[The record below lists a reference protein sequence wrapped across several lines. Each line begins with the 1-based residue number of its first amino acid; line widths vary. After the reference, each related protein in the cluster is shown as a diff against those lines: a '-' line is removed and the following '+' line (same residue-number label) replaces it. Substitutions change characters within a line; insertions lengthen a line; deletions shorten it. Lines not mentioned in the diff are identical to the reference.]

1 MGDGLQVTGYGLKKV
16 KLSVMDYKEQINQER
31 LPRHIAIIMDGNG
44 RWAKKQGLA
53 RMFGHKQGVE
63 TVHNITVAATKLG
76 IEYLTLYT
84 FSTENWN
91 RPKEEV
97 DALMTLL
104 VDTIAKETPTL
115 MNNNVRLQTIG
126 DLNRLPDN
134 ARTKFLGC
142 IEQTSKNT
150 GLTMVLALSYSARW
164 EITQAVQE
172 AVSMAQTKGLRPED
186 VNEQLVSSL
195 MTTRDMPDPDLLI
208 RTSGEYRISNFLLW
222 QLAYS
227 ELYFTDRLWPEF
239 DEEEFYKAIV
249 DYQKRER
256 RFGKTSEQIK

>member
-1 MGDGLQVTGYGLKKV
+1 MGYR
-16 KLSVMDYKEQINQER
+16 EQIDQSR

-53 RMFGHKQGVE
+53 RMFGHRQGVE
-63 TVHNITVAATKLG
+63 TVHNITEAAAEMG

-115 MNNNVRLQTIG
+115 MKNNVRLQTIG
-126 DLNRLPDN
+126 DINRLPEGT
-134 ARTKFLGC
+134 RQEFLGC
-142 IEQTSKNT
+142 IDETSGNT
-150 GLTMVLALSYSARW
+150 GLTMVIALSYSARW
-164 EITQAVQE
+164 EITE
-172 AVSMAQTKGLRPED
+172 AVREAVRMTQNGALRPED
-186 VNEQLVSSL
+186 VNEQFVSTL
-195 MTTRDMPDPDLLI
+195 MTTKNIPDPDLLI

-227 ELYFTDRLWPEF
+227 ELYFTDCLWPEF
-239 DEEEFYKAIV
+239 TLEEFYKAII

-256 RFGKTSEQIK
+256 RFGKTSEQIH

>member
-1 MGDGLQVTGYGLKKV
+1 
-16 KLSVMDYKEQINQER
+16 MDYKEQIDKER

-76 IEYLTLYT
+76 VEYLTLYT

-104 VDTIAKETPTL
+104 VDTIVKETPTL

-126 DLNRLPDN
+126 DIDRLPEGT
-134 ARTKFLGC
+134 RQKFLGC
-142 IEQTSKNT
+142 IEQTSVNT
-150 GLTMVLALSYSARW
+150 GLTMVIALSYSARW
-164 EITQAVQE
+164 EITEAVRKAVQE
-172 AVSMAQTKGLRPED
+172 AQNGALRPED

-195 MTTRDMPDPDLLI
+195 MTTRTMPDPDLLI

-227 ELYFTDRLWPEF
+227 ELYFTDCLWPEF
-239 DEEEFYKAIV
+239 TEEEFYKAIV

-256 RFGKTSEQIK
+256 RFGKTSEQMKTQN

>member
-1 MGDGLQVTGYGLKKV
+1 M
-16 KLSVMDYKEQINQER
+16 SYKEQIDKER
-31 LPRHIAIIMDGNG
+31 LPRHVAIIMDGNG
-44 RWAKKQGLA
+44 RWAKKQGFA
-53 RMFGHKQGVE
+53 RMFGHKKGVE
-63 TVHNITVAATKLG
+63 TVHDITVAATELG

-97 DALMTLL
+97 DALMALL
-104 VDTIAKETPTL
+104 VDTIVKETPTL

-126 DLNRLPDN
+126 DIERLPDGT
-134 ARTKFLGC
+134 RQKFLGC
-142 IEQTSKNT
+142 IDQTSKNT
-150 GLTMVLALSYSARW
+150 GLTMVIALSYSARW
-164 EITQAVQE
+164 EITE
-172 AVSMAQTKGLRPED
+172 AVRKAVSEAQKGVLRAED
-186 VNEQLVSSL
+186 MNEQFVSSL

-227 ELYFTDRLWPEF
+227 ELYFTECLWPEF
-239 DEEEFYKAIV
+239 TEEEFYKAIV

-256 RFGKTSEQIK
+256 RFGKTSEQVITSIKPA

>member
-1 MGDGLQVTGYGLKKV
+1 
-16 KLSVMDYKEQINQER
+16 MDYKTQIDKER

-63 TVHNITVAATKLG
+63 TVHNITVAATALG
-76 IEYLTLYT
+76 VEYLTLYT

-104 VDTIAKETPTL
+104 VDTIVKET
-115 MNNNVRLQTIG
+115 QTIG
-126 DLNRLPDN
+126 DIDRLPEKTK
-134 ARTKFLGC
+134 AKFLGC
-142 IEQTSKNT
+142 IEQTSHNT
-150 GLTMVLALSYSARW
+150 GLTMVIALSYSARW
-164 EITQAVQE
+164 EITRAMQE
-172 AVSMAQTKGLRPED
+172 AVRLAHNGSLRPED
-186 VNEQLVSSL
+186 VNEQFVSSL

-227 ELYFTDRLWPEF
+227 ELYFTDCLWPEF
-239 DEEEFYKAIV
+239 TEEEFYKAII

-256 RFGKTSEQIK
+256 RFGKTSEQVNK

>member
-1 MGDGLQVTGYGLKKV
+1 M
-16 KLSVMDYKEQINQER
+16 SYKEQIDTAR
-31 LPRHIAIIMDGNG
+31 LPRHVAIIMDGNG

-53 RMFGHKQGVE
+53 RMFGHKKGVE
-63 TVHNITVAATKLG
+63 TVHNITVAATKLV
-76 IEYLTLYT
+76 IECLTLYT

-126 DLNRLPDN
+126 DINRLPEG
-134 ARTKFLGC
+134 TKQKFLAC
-142 IEQTSKNT
+142 IDQTSRNT
-150 GLTMVLALSYSARW
+150 GLTMVIALSYSARW
-164 EITQAVQE
+164 EIIEAVREAVRLTQAGQ
-172 AVSMAQTKGLRPED
+172 LRPED
-186 VNEQLVSSL
+186 VTEQMVSSL
-195 MTTRDMPDPDLLI
+195 MTTREMPDPDLLI

-227 ELYFTDRLWPEF
+227 ELYFTDCLWPEF
-239 DEEEFYKAIV
+239 TDEEFYKAIV

-256 RFGKTSEQIK
+256 RFGKTSEQIH

>member
-1 MGDGLQVTGYGLKKV
+1 MT
-16 KLSVMDYKEQINQER
+16 YKEQIDKDR

-53 RMFGHKQGVE
+53 RMFGHKQGVD
-63 TVHNITVAATKLG
+63 TVHNITVAATELG
-76 IEYLTLYT
+76 VEYLTLYT

-126 DLNRLPDN
+126 DIDRLPEG
-134 ARTKFLGC
+134 AKKKFMAC
-142 IEQTSKNT
+142 IEQTSVNT

-164 EITQAVQE
+164 EITRAMQE
-172 AVSMAQTKGLRPED
+172 AVRQAIDGSLRPED
-186 VNEQLVSSL
+186 VNEPFVSSL
-195 MTTRDMPDPDLLI
+195 MTTAEMPDPDLLI

-227 ELYFTDRLWPEF
+227 ELYFTDCLWPEF
-239 DEEEFYKAIV
+239 TEEEFYKAIV
-249 DYQKRER
+249 DFQKRER
-256 RFGKTSEQIK
+256 RFGKTSEQMKDAK

>member
-1 MGDGLQVTGYGLKKV
+1 MTYQ
-16 KLSVMDYKEQINQER
+16 EQIDPKR

-44 RWAKKQGLA
+44 RWAKRQGLA
-53 RMFGHKQGVE
+53 RMFGHRQGVE
-63 TVHNITVAATKLG
+63 TVHNITVAATQLG
-76 IEYLTLYT
+76 IRYLTLYT

-115 MNNNVRLQTIG
+115 MKNNVRLQTIG
-126 DLNRLPDN
+126 DLSRLPDQ
-134 ARTKFLGC
+134 ARTKFLAC
-142 IEQTSKNT
+142 IEQTSGNT

-164 EITQAVQE
+164 EITQAMQQ
-172 AVSMAQTKGLRPED
+172 AVRLAQAGQLRAEEID
-186 VNEQLVSSL
+186 EEYVSRL
-195 MTTRDMPDPDLLI
+195 MTTAEMPDPDLLI

-239 DEEEFYKAIV
+239 DEEELYKAIV

-256 RFGKTSEQIK
+256 RFGKTSEQMKNEN

>member
-1 MGDGLQVTGYGLKKV
+1 
-16 KLSVMDYKEQINQER
+16 MDYKEQISQSR

-53 RMFGHKQGVE
+53 RMFGHRQGVE
-63 TVHNITVAATKLG
+63 TVHNITEAAAELG

-84 FSTENWN
+84 FSTENWT

-104 VDTIAKETPTL
+104 VDTIVKETPTL
-115 MNNNVRLQTIG
+115 MKNNVRLQTIG
-126 DLNRLPDN
+126 DINRLPEVT
-134 ARTKFLGC
+134 RQKFLGC
-142 IEQTSKNT
+142 IEQTSVNT
-150 GLTMVLALSYSARW
+150 GLTMVIALSYSARW
-164 EITQAVQE
+164 EITE
-172 AVSMAQTKGLRPED
+172 AVREAVRMTQSGSLRPED
-186 VNEQLVSSL
+186 VNEQFVSTL
-195 MTTRDMPDPDLLI
+195 MTTKNMPDPDLLI

-227 ELYFTDRLWPEF
+227 ELYFTDCLWPEF
-239 DEEEFYKAIV
+239 TVEEFYKAII

-256 RFGKTSEQIK
+256 RFGKTSEQIH

>member
-1 MGDGLQVTGYGLKKV
+1 
-16 KLSVMDYKEQINQER
+16 MDYKQQIDLLR

-63 TVHNITVAATKLG
+63 TVHNITVAATELG
-76 IEYLTLYT
+76 VEYLTLYT

-115 MNNNVRLQTIG
+115 MENNVRLQTIG
-126 DLNRLPDN
+126 DLSRLPDG
-134 ARTKFLGC
+134 ARTKFLQC
-142 IEQTSKNT
+142 IEQTSGNT

-164 EITQAVQE
+164 EITRAMQE
-172 AVSMAQTKGLRPED
+172 AVRLAQEGKLRAEE
-186 VNEQLVSSL
+186 VNEPLVSSL
-195 MTTRDMPDPDLLI
+195 MTTAAIPDPDLLI
-208 RTSGEYRISNFLLW
+208 RTSGEFRISNFLLW

-227 ELYFTDRLWPEF
+227 ELYFTDCLWPEF
-239 DEEEFYKAIV
+239 TSEELYKAII

-256 RFGKTSEQIK
+256 RFGKTSEQLKH

>member
-1 MGDGLQVTGYGLKKV
+1 
-16 KLSVMDYKEQINQER
+16 MDYKTQIDKER

-63 TVHNITVAATKLG
+63 TVHNITVAATQLG
-76 IEYLTLYT
+76 VEYLTLYT

-115 MNNNVRLQTIG
+115 MNNNVRLTTIG
-126 DLNRLPDN
+126 DIDRLPEG
-134 ARTKFLGC
+134 TKQKFLAC
-142 IEQTSKNT
+142 IEQTSHNT

-164 EITQAVQE
+164 EIIE
-172 AVSMAQTKGLRPED
+172 AVRKAVNQAQKGALRAEE
-186 VNEQLVSSL
+186 VNEQLVNSL
-195 MTTRDMPDPDLLI
+195 MTTADIPDPDLLI

-227 ELYFTDRLWPEF
+227 ELYFTDCLWPEF
-239 DEEEFYKAIV
+239 TEEEFYKAIV

-256 RFGKTSEQIK
+256 RFGKTSEQIH

>member
-1 MGDGLQVTGYGLKKV
+1 
-16 KLSVMDYKEQINQER
+16 MDYKEQIDKER

-53 RMFGHKQGVE
+53 RMFGHRQGVE
-63 TVHNITVAATKLG
+63 TVHNITVAATELG
-76 IEYLTLYT
+76 VEYLTLYT

-104 VDTIAKETPTL
+104 IDTIAKETPTL
-115 MNNNVRLQTIG
+115 MENNVRLQTIG
-126 DLNRLPDN
+126 DIDRLPEG
-134 ARTKFLGC
+134 AKRKFLGC
-142 IEQTSKNT
+142 IEQTSHNT

-164 EITQAVQE
+164 EITEAMRTAVRRAQAGE
-172 AVSMAQTKGLRPED
+172 LRAEE

-195 MTTRDMPDPDLLI
+195 MTTADMPDPDLLI

-227 ELYFTDRLWPEF
+227 ELYFSDCLWPEF
-239 DEEEFYKAIV
+239 TKEEFYKAIV

-256 RFGKTSEQIK
+256 RFGKTSEQIH

>member
-1 MGDGLQVTGYGLKKV
+1 
-16 KLSVMDYKEQINQER
+16 MDYKEQIDKER
-31 LPRHIAIIMDGNG
+31 LPQHIAIIMDGNG

-53 RMFGHKQGVE
+53 RMFGHKQGVQA
-63 TVHNITVAATKLG
+63 VHNITEAATRLG
-76 IEYLTLYT
+76 IKYLTLYT

-104 VDTIAKETPTL
+104 VETIVKETPTL

-126 DLNRLPDN
+126 DIERLPEGT
-134 ARTKFLGC
+134 RQKFLGC
-142 IEQTSKNT
+142 IEETSRNT
-150 GLTMVLALSYSARW
+150 GLTMVIALSYSARW
-164 EITQAVQE
+164 EITRAVQE
-172 AVSMAQTKGLRPED
+172 AVRLAQAGKLRPEE
-186 VNEQLVSSL
+186 VNEQLISSL

-227 ELYFTDRLWPEF
+227 ELYFTDCLWPEF
-239 DEEEFYKAIV
+239 TEEEFYKAIV

-256 RFGKTSEQIK
+256 RFGKTSEQVKS